1 MIILSVSEEGLVQAL
16 GKLQHK
22 DRVCLYKTS
31 LYSLYKHA
39 NLPKTSKWQIL
50 AMVCTRKCD
59 SELLLGLTHISE
71 LSVSLNTRLFFEHF
85 SPRDKTCFF
94 VLFFQLRA

>member
-1 MIILSVSEEGLVQAL
+1 MIILSVREEGLLQAL

-50 AMVCTRKCD
+50 AIVCTRKSG

-71 LSVSLNTRLFFEHF
+71 LSVSLNTKLFLEHF
-85 SPRDKTCFF
+85 SPRDRTRFF
-94 VLFFQLRA
+94 VLFCFFS